1 MLNDP
6 WVVKYAPK
14 TIDEMVLDS
23 DIKDKIKHWIKT
35 KDFPSMTLAGTPGIG
50 KSTLANILLK
60 ELDIEKYIV
69 QSCSIDGSIEMVK
82 TRVNDFCQ
90 MVSDTYKVVVLDEAD
105 CLTNNTSNA
114 GAQMALRNII
124 SESLNDTRFILT
136 CNYSEKLIDALKSRC
151 PVIQLKFSTKDV
163 LIHILDILKKE
174 SISYT
179 QESLQAFVKN
189 VIKPK
194 FPDIRSIISH
204 LEIMSSS
211 GTLTSGTIDHSDY
224 AEILQFIHESKDI
237 MQIREYLLNN
247 EDLFSG
253 DYIKLAGE
261 LFNFYNGNPKEM
273 MIIAEGIYKMSI
285 VLDKEIQFTAMIASL
300 KGLA

>member
-1 MLNDP
+1 M
-6 WVVKYAPK
+6 
-14 TIDEMVLDS
+14 
-23 DIKDKIKHWIKT
+23 
-35 KDFPSMTLAGTPGIG
+35 
-50 KSTLANILLK
+50 
-60 ELDIEKYIV
+60 
-69 QSCSIDGSIEMVK
+69 
-82 TRVNDFCQ
+82 
-90 MVSDTYKVVVLDEAD
+90 
-105 CLTNNTSNA
+105 
-114 GAQMALRNII
+114 
-124 SESLNDTRFILT
+124 
-136 CNYSEKLIDALKSRC
+136 KSRC

-163 LIHILDILKKE
+163 LLRVIDILKKE

-179 QESLQAFVKN
+179 QETLQAFVKN

-211 GTLTSGTIDHSDY
+211 GTLTPGTIDHSDY
-224 AEILQFIHESKDI
+224 SEILQFIHECKDI

-247 EDLFSG
+247 EDLFSS

>member
-14 TIDEMVLDS
+14 TIDEMVLDA
-23 DIKDKIKHWIKT
+23 DIKSTIKHWIET

-50 KSTLANILLK
+50 KSTLAGILLN
-60 ELDIEKYIV
+60 ELGIERYIV
-69 QSCSIDGSIEMVK
+69 QSCSIDGSIDMVK
-82 TRVNDFCQ
+82 TRINDFCQ

-136 CNYSEKLIDALKSRC
+136 CNYPEKLIDALKSRC
-151 PVIQLKFSTKDV
+151 PVIQLKFTIKDV
-163 LIHILDILKKE
+163 LEHVLNILNKE
-174 SISYT
+174 SISYNK
-179 QESLQAFVKN
+179 ESIQLFLKN
-189 VIKPK
+189 VIKTK

-204 LEIMSSS
+204 LEIMCSS
-211 GTLTSGTIDHSDY
+211 GTLCPGTIDHSDY
-224 AEILQFIHESKDI
+224 SEILEFIHKSKDI

-247 EDLFSG
+247 EDIFSA
-253 DYIKLAGE
+253 DYLKLASE
-261 LFNFYNGNPKEM
+261 LFNFYNGSSKEM
-273 MIIAEGIYKMSI
+273 MIIAEGIYRMSI
-285 VLDKEIQFTAMIASL
+285 VLDKEIQFISTIIQL
-300 KGLA
+300 KNL

>member
-6 WVVKYAPK
+6 WVVKYAPQ
-14 TIDEMVLDS
+14 TVDEMVLDAVV
-23 DIKDKIKHWIKT
+23 KEKIKHWINT
-35 KDFPSMTLAGTPGIG
+35 KEFPSMTLAGTPGIG
-50 KSTLANILLK
+50 KSTLAGILLK
-60 ELDIEKYIV
+60 ELGIERYIV

-90 MVSDTYKVVVLDEAD
+90 MVSDSYKVVVLDEAD

-124 SESLNDTRFILT
+124 SESLQDTRFILT
-136 CNYSEKLIDALKSRC
+136 CNYPEKLIDALKSRC
-151 PVIQLKFSTKDV
+151 PVIQLKFTTKDV
-163 LIHILDILKKE
+163 LLRVIDILKKE
-174 SISYT
+174 SIAYT
-179 QESLQAFVKN
+179 PESLQAFVKH
-189 VIKPK
+189 VVKPK

-204 LEIMSSS
+204 LEIMCSS
-211 GTLTSGTIDHSDY
+211 GTLMPGVIDQSDY
-224 AEILQFIHESKDI
+224 SEILQFIHECKDI

-247 EDLFSG
+247 EDMFSA

-261 LFNFYNGNPKEM
+261 LFNFYNGSPKEM

-285 VLDKEIQFTAMIASL
+285 VLDKEIQFTAMVAAL
-300 KGLA
+300 KGIV